1 MKFFKEIPGIYL
13 ERKKRTKYL
22 NIERMTEV
30 EYIKLVLKDDLE
42 KVINIGEYVKK
53 GQLIARGDISPSVHS
68 PISGEVEGIYEN
80 LDIKTGKMKRLIVIK
95 NDFNE
100 TLDDFQCVKNADKI
114 SVEEF
119 WGILKEKGIVGMG
132 KNPYSTYLKWKRAYE
147 KDVQTLVVN
156 ACESEPYVT
165 SDERVT
171 QEKAKEIIEVLD
183 ILIKVFNLKSVIIAI
198 EDGKKEA
205 ILELKKSIKT
215 VKNVKI
221 IELKRKYP
229 LGEEKILLH
238 TLFRKEYSK
247 EVSPEEMGYLVQNVG
262 TIFAI
267 YEAIILGKPLIDRI
281 ITVSGN
287 GIKEAKNL
295 KLKFG
300 TSLRDIINYL
310 EMKEDNKK
318 IIFGGPMSGKAVF
331 NEEALIEKNHNA
343 LLFLDNNDI
352 NSKKTEVCINCGI
365 CVEKCPMGLMP
376 LKYEELYRMREYEE
390 LLSYNIDDCIEC
402 GICTYVCPSSRPL
415 LESILLGKNKI
426 NEVKNVD

>member
-42 KVINIGEYVKK
+42 KTVDIGEYVKK
-53 GQLIARGDISPSVHS
+53 GQLIARGEISPSVHS
-68 PISGEVEGIYEN
+68 PISGEVEEIYES

-100 TLDDFQCVKNADKI
+100 TLDDFQCVKNFDKI

-119 WGILKEKGIVGMG
+119 LGILKEKGIVGMG
-132 KNPYSTYLKWKRAYE
+132 KNSYPTYLKWKRAYE
-147 KDVQTLVVN
+147 KGVKTLVVN

-171 QEKAKEIIEVLD
+171 QEKAKEIVEGIG

-215 VKNVKI
+215 IKNIKI
-221 IELKRKYP
+221 VELGRKYP
-229 LGEEKILLH
+229 LGEEKILLQ
-238 TLFRKEYSK
+238 TLFRKEYPK
-247 EVSPEEMGYLVQNVG
+247 EVAPEEMGYLVQNVE
-262 TIFAI
+262 TLFAI
-267 YEAIILGKPLIDRI
+267 YEAIVLGKPLIDRI
-281 ITVSGN
+281 VTISGN

-300 TSLRDIINYL
+300 TSLGDIIQYL
-310 EMKEDNKK
+310 GLKEDSKK
-318 IIFGGPMSGKAVF
+318 IILGGPMSGRAVF
-331 NEEALIEKNHNA
+331 NEKTLIEKNHSA

-352 NSKKTEVCINCGI
+352 NPKKTEVCISCGI
-365 CVEKCPMGLMP
+365 CVDKCPMGLMP
-376 LKYEELYRMREYEE
+376 LKYEELYRMREYDE
-390 LLSYNIDDCIEC
+390 LISYNIDDCIEC
-402 GICTYVCPSSRPL
+402 GICTYVCPSNRPL
-415 LESILLGKNKI
+415 LESIVLGKNKL
-426 NEVKNVD
+426 NEVKNDK